1 MKQLKHI
8 LSALMLMTMI
18 SAMAGIPHKKSQTDF
33 AKHGEILSKDMVFDK
48 SKMKNFHFSTDE
60 ITDKMQR
67 EAMRDEIRKKSG
79 TTSQKNSPRKTDEK
93 LYTVKCVFKGED
105 MPYFAIYNPDFFEE
119 SRMGIWLESGE
130 TDTYYFKVPAGT
142 YDVNAQ
148 YFSYVEGMQGFAY
161 LVHEDVS
168 VNADTEVIFS
178 YDELTEKIIIKPLL
192 KDGREALLPVGKD
205 LDEEPW
211 YEIDYTNAT
220 STFQYRSYILFREGC
235 DMLTIGTSFADVT
248 SEGEETKFLSSKLS
262 DKYHYIF
269 QYFINDNND
278 EIQISTTDISG
289 AKSDTI
295 NNYIENFIE
304 HEAPNFS
311 KTPLHH
317 EFGIGEFSTA
327 VTGLIWVDNVQLG
340 GGGMYKKSL
349 NPVIYMATQPTSDA
363 IDLKTPIIISNIQ
376 AEKTI
381 SWEEDYGDGEIVT
394 EYETVRA
401 EMIALPALYN
411 GSKWEYI
418 NQNHS
423 ECGNFSYQCPEEGP
437 IVEYPGVPA
446 YCYFEDQI
454 TQPIGNSSPILAL
467 MNQINKY
474 EGTTIF
480 TFNPQ
485 AYIGRYGEVRNC
497 DQWNLETIVNINGVK
512 VFDNFNGDNISDWCY
527 DNSTNGHEKG
537 IIEATFTNRNVLV
550 DETIPGFNI
559 TSIKVDERNEDLCTP
574 TTQMLIFKN
583 TDRVITDRFQTG
595 EDGIIE
601 FSAGD
606 FNWVNTGGNRYYT
619 CDEAEV
625 KVEYA
630 PYGEDAFL
638 PLEVEEIPENY
649 YMPGFGY
656 FYRGSL
662 ADVSI
667 PSSNGWYD
675 IRFTLTDKA
684 GNEMVQHISPAFKI
698 DQNVGVAEVAVN
710 GTKVWAANGTVFAAG
725 SDVAA
730 MELFT
735 ADGKRIATSNGNSLF
750 ANGYRGIAIVKAIAA
765 GGSASTHKVAIR

>member
-33 AKHGEILSKDMVFDK
+33 AKHGEILSKEMVFDK

-79 TTSQKNSPRKTDEK
+79 TTSQKNSPRKTNEK

-119 SRMGIWLESGE
+119 SIMEIWFESGE
-130 TDTYYFKVPAGT
+130 TDTYYFQVPAGT

-148 YFSYVEGMQGFAY
+148 YYSYAEGMTGFAY
-161 LVHEDVS
+161 LVRENIE
-168 VNADTEVIFS
+168 VNGNTTVEFS
-178 YDELTEKIIIKPLL
+178 PDMLTEKVVIKPYL
-192 KDGREALLPVGKD
+192 KDGKEALLPIYTIEENS
-205 LDEEPW
+205 LDES
-211 YEIDYTNAT
+211 NAT
-220 STFQYRSYILFREGC
+220 ASFSNLDYAFLREGC
-235 DMLTIGTSFADVT
+235 DLLATGFSIADCTIK
-248 SEGEETKFLSSKLS
+248 GEEQTFLSNRLS
-262 DKYHYIF
+262 DKYHLVF
-269 QYFINDNND
+269 KYFIANKNGEF
-278 EIQISTTDISG
+278 EITTTDMTGAESG
-289 AKSDTI
+289 TI
-295 NNYIENFIE
+295 KNYTKNFVKY
-304 HEAPNFS
+304 EAPIFG
-311 KTPLHH
+311 KTPAYK
-317 EFGIGEFSTA
+317 EFGEIPLKSA
-327 VTGLIWVDNVQLG
+327 IQGLLWLDNVETG
-340 GGGMYKKSL
+340 RGGMYIDSL
-349 NPVIYMATQPTSDA
+349 NPDIYVASQQGNDVLN
-363 IDLKTPIIISNIQ
+363 IKTPVRMTNIQ
-376 AEKTI
+376 GEKTI
-381 SWEEDYGDGEIVT
+381 TWEEDWDGEIHKFS
-394 EYETVRA
+394 EKVRA
-401 EMIALPALYN
+401 EIITLPALYN
-411 GSKWEYI
+411 GEEWEYI
-418 NQNHS
+418 NQNHA
-423 ECGNFSYQCPEEGP
+423 ECGNFSYQCPEDGP
-437 IVEYPGVPA
+437 IVEYPGVPS
-446 YCYFEDQI
+446 YCYFADQI
-454 TQPIGNSSPILAL
+454 TQPIGNSSPVLAL
-467 MNQINKY
+467 MTQVNAY
-474 EGTTIF
+474 PDFTIF
-480 TFNPQ
+480 RFDPQ
-485 AYIGRYGEVRNC
+485 AYIGRYGEVRTC
-497 DQWNLETIVNINGVK
+497 DYWNLRTVVNLDGK
-512 VFDNFNGDNISDWCY
+512 TVFDNINSDNLDNWCIE
-527 DNSTNGHEKG
+527 NSTDNHEKG
-537 IIEATFTNRNVLV
+537 TIEATFTNRNVLV
-550 DETIPGFNI
+550 DETITGFNI

-583 TDRVITDRFQTG
+583 TDGVITDRFQTG

-606 FNWVNTGGNRYYT
+606 FNWVETEDKHFYV

-698 DQNVGVAEVAVN
+698 DKNVGVAEVAVN

-735 ADGKRIATSNGNSLF
+735 ADGKRIATSNGYSLS

-765 GGSASTHKVAIR
+765 DGSASTHKVAIK

>member
-235 DMLTIGTSFADVT
+235 DMLTSGISVADVT

-311 KTPLHH
+311 KTPLYH
-317 EFGIGEFSTA
+317 EFGTGEFSTA
-327 VTGLIWVDNVQLG
+327 VTGSIWVDNVQLG
-340 GGGMYKKSL
+340 GGGMYKKGL

-411 GSKWEYI
+411 GSEWEYI

-474 EGTTIF
+474 EGTT
-480 TFNPQ
+480 
-485 AYIGRYGEVRNC
+485 
-497 DQWNLETIVNINGVK
+497 
-512 VFDNFNGDNISDWCY
+512 
-527 DNSTNGHEKG
+527 NSS
-537 IIEATFTNRNVLV
+537 L
-550 DETIPGFNI
+550 
-559 TSIKVDERNEDLCTP
+559 
-574 TTQMLIFKN
+574 KN
-583 TDRVITDRFQTG
+583 Y
-595 EDGIIE
+595 
-601 FSAGD
+601 S
-606 FNWVNTGGNRYYT
+606 
-619 CDEAEV
+619 
-625 KVEYA
+625 
-630 PYGEDAFL
+630 
-638 PLEVEEIPENY
+638 
-649 YMPGFGY
+649 
-656 FYRGSL
+656 
-662 ADVSI
+662 
-667 PSSNGWYD
+667 
-675 IRFTLTDKA
+675 
-684 GNEMVQHISPAFKI
+684 
-698 DQNVGVAEVAVN
+698 
-710 GTKVWAANGTVFAAG
+710 
-725 SDVAA
+725 
-730 MELFT
+730 
-735 ADGKRIATSNGNSLF
+735 
-750 ANGYRGIAIVKAIAA
+750 
-765 GGSASTHKVAIR
+765 